1 MQPSKTPLKDPG
13 KVADFILFS
22 QREFLLNL
30 SKELSSGNVSFRQFY
45 MLGYLSVHP
54 ELTMGEIAKA
64 AEMEDDSA
72 TILVDHLEGEGFK
85 YLERFRKE
93 EDKRKIY
100 VRITTAG
107 REFLTRLRQAIV
119 ARIAETM
126 EGEQLPNIDALF
138 HWSEKNPSGNN
149 RK

>member
-1 MQPSKTPLKDPG
+1 MSHAPIKDPG

-30 SKELSSGNVSFRQFY
+30 SKELSNGNVSFRQFY
-45 MLGYLSVHP
+45 MLGYLSAHP
-54 ELTMGEIAKA
+54 ELTMGDIAKA
-64 AEMEDDSA
+64 AEMDEDSA
-72 TILVDHLEGEGFK
+72 TMLVDHLEGEGFK
-85 YLERFRKE
+85 YLERFRKV
-93 EDKRKIY
+93 EDKRKIH

-126 EGEQLPNIDALF
+126 KGEHLPDIDALF
-138 HWSEKNPSGNN
+138 RWSEKNPGGNN
-149 RK
+149 RKD